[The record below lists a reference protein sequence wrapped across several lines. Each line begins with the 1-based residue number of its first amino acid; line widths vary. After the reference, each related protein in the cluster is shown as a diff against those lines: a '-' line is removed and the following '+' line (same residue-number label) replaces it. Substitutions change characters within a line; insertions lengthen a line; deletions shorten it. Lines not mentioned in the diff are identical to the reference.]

1 MMKMEYPTFSF
12 SWCHM
17 SIIPI
22 ELTKSQFDQHIA
34 AFLSHG
40 ERGPDCQIPDYQVF
54 NFILHWLHT
63 GCQWRELVITTP
75 EGEKKGLDGRRCM
88 VNLYG
93 GVPMAVFIGFGQA
106 ASR

>member
-1 MMKMEYPTFSF
+1 
-12 SWCHM
+12 M

-22 ELTKSQFDQHIA
+22 ELSKHQFDQHIA

-75 EGEKKGLDGRRCM
+75 EGEKKGLVGRLCM
-88 VNLYG
+88 VNLYV
-93 GVPMAVFIGFGQA
+93 GVLMAVFIGFGRA
-106 ASR
+106 VFR

>member
-1 MMKMEYPTFSF
+1 
-12 SWCHM
+12 M

-22 ELTKSQFDQHIA
+22 ELTEQQFEQHIA

-40 ERGPDCQIPDYQVF
+40 ARGPACQIANYQVF

-63 GCQWRELVITTP
+63 GCQWREIEITTP

-88 VNLYG
+88 VNLYV
-93 GVPMAVFIGFGQA
+93 GVATAVFGGFGLA
-106 ASR
+106 AFW

>member
-1 MMKMEYPTFSF
+1 
-12 SWCHM
+12 M

-22 ELTKSQFDQHIA
+22 ELTKLQFDQHIA
-34 AFLSHG
+34 TFLSHG

-93 GVPMAVFIGFGQA
+93 GVPMAVFIGFGRV